1 MKGSNTMTDIERME
15 TIRTPEYKTYTAAL
29 CRLASQFVPHI
40 RRQFADK
47 ALDLYN
53 NESVRR
59 LVIAYG
65 EEAKKLDDYRLR
77 EFELVASPPGEHPH
91 ELNDDCLNR
100 AKSYADTIRFFFE
113 V

>member
-1 MKGSNTMTDIERME
+1 MTDIEKIKI
-15 TIRTPEYKTYTAAL
+15 THTPEYKTYTAAL
-29 CRLASQFVPHI
+29 CRLASQFVPSI

-77 EFELVASPPGEHPH
+77 DFELVASHPGEYPH

-100 AKSYADTIRFFFE
+100 AKSYADAIRLFFE
-113 V
+113 I